1 MAILIALVV
10 LTAIIVPLIFQML
23 WNSTIP
29 EIFGLKSLR
38 YWQAFRLLLIAFLLF
53 SAGGLVHFNIQ

>member
-10 LTAIIVPLIFQML
+10 LTAIIVPVIFQML

-29 EIFGLKSLR
+29 EIFGLKALR